1 MKRKIFLFNVMLLTH
16 LVSLT
21 IVYGQ
26 SSTDRL
32 PDGVIERFSPGA
44 SVYTVAFSPDGELL
58 ASGGDDNA
66 VILWDVADRSK
77 RESFIEHGKSVMSIA
92 FSPTGQLLASASLD
106 GYVRLWHVSSEHSR
120 VSLRHGGWVESI
132 AFSPDGKMLASGGG
146 DQEGSVRLWNVLQSR
161 SIATF
166 SGHGALV
173 ESVAFSPDGR
183 LLASASRDGTIK
195 IWDIA
200 NQRMLK
206 TLAGHRSVVHV
217 VVFSPDG
224 EMLASS
230 SRDNTIR
237 LWDVSSGENFAT
249 FEIRNSLYAYAEAIA
264 FSPDGKFL
272 ASACVDYTV
281 RLWDVVERREINTL
295 TGHHGGVT
303 SVAFSPDGLLLASG
317 SRDRTVLLWD
327 LSYFGVE
334 PPPIDERD
342 EDEDLPYDQDT
353 TPPEIVIRSPI
364 ERVVDSTVRQIPVEV
379 SVSDDSEVTEV
390 RINGRETFVLEEDVF
405 RATIPLN
412 QEKNEI
418 RITAT
423 DVYGNMGTHQ
433 FIVEKP
439 HSILEDPTPPE
450 IFIHSPA
457 SRDARVAAG
466 QFTIEG
472 SATDD
477 NGVNEVRVDD
487 VGTTI
492 SANGAFTT
500 IVQLFEGE
508 NLIRVTA
515 TDTSGNVGTDQLT
528 IVRDT
533 TGPNISI
540 SSPASRTER
549 GFQSPD
555 FLSTESVLVSGTVT
569 DPSGVAEVK
578 VGGTEAPVIGDDFST
593 MVQLDHGANTI
604 SIIATD
610 RLKNQSFEEI
620 TIYRPSS
627 DPPTGKNYAL
637 LFAVDTYA
645 YWPNLRYPLFD
656 AVKIRRDLEDIYNF
670 QVELVQNPTK
680 MDIYRILREYAQKEY
695 APEDQLLIFF
705 AGHGDFDQVTNMG
718 YLVCQDT
725 KKPDDDSF
733 RISYFSHSDFR
744 DIIDRMSCEHILL
757 VLDTCYSGTFDER
770 LAMRGEGENML
781 SFLSQAD
788 IKRKLTYTTRWY
800 FTSGAKEQVPDYSL
814 FVRAF
819 LDALRSEGGR
829 DNVLTIKEIVTY
841 FEELNNPNPCSDE
854 FGRNAPGS
862 DFLFIKKVEN

>member
-1 MKRKIFLFNVMLLTH
+1 MKRKIFLFNVMLLTY

-21 IVYGQ
+21 VANGQ

-166 SGHGALV
+166 SSHDALV
-173 ESVAFSPDGR
+173 ESVTFSRDGR

-195 IWDIA
+195 IWDVA
-200 NQRMLK
+200 NQHMLK
-206 TLAGHRSVVHV
+206 TLAGHRSVVHA

-334 PPPIDERD
+334 PPPIDDRTVKNEGI
-342 EDEDLPYDQDT
+342 PHDQDT
-353 TPPEIVIRSPI
+353 IPPEIVIRSPM
-364 ERVVDSTVRQIPVEV
+364 ERVVDSSVRQIPVEV
-379 SVSDDSEVTEV
+379 SVSDDSRVAEV

-418 RITAT
+418 RIIAT

-457 SRDARVAAG
+457 SRDARVAAR

-555 FLSTESVLVSGTVT
+555 FLSTESVLISGTVT

-578 VGGTEAPVIGDDFST
+578 VKGIEVQITEGRFEATVPLVYEDYLIRVT
-593 MVQLDHGANTI
+593 
-604 SIIATD
+604 ATD
-610 RLKNQSFEEI
+610 TLGNQAFKDVI
-620 TIYRPSS
+620 IDPIPS
-627 DPPTGKNYAL
+627 PPRKNYAL
-637 LFAVDTYA
+637 LFAVNTYDH
-645 YWPNLRYPLFD
+645 WPNLRYPIAD
-656 AVKIRRDLEDIYNF
+656 ARDIKHDLESIYGF
-670 QVELVQNPTK
+670 QTELIQNPTK
-680 MDIYRILREYAQKEY
+680 ADILRELHKYAQKEY

-705 AGHGDFDQVTNMG
+705 AGHGDFNKVANMG
-718 YLVCQDT
+718 SLVCRDT
-725 KKPDDDSF
+725 EGPEHDNY
-733 RISYFSHSDFR
+733 RESYFSHSYFR
-744 DIIDRMSCEHILL
+744 DFIDRMSCKHIFLL
-757 VLDTCYSGTFDER
+757 MDTCYSGTFDER
-770 LAMRGEGENML
+770 LIPRGEAD
-781 SFLSQAD
+781 SVSDVLSQAD
-788 IKRKLTYTTRWY
+788 IDRIMTYTTRWY
-800 FTSGAKEQVPDYSL
+800 LTSGANERVPDNSK
-814 FVRAF
+814 FVRA
-819 LDALRSEGGR
+819 LLGALRSKGGH
-829 DNVLTIKEIVTY
+829 DNILTIKEILTY
-841 FEELNNPNPCSDE
+841 LRNLNDPTPCFDE
-854 FGRNAPGS
+854 FGRNEPGS
-862 DFLFIKKVEN
+862 DFLFIAE

>member
-1 MKRKIFLFNVMLLTH
+1 MYLM
-16 LVSLT
+16 SLT
-21 IVYGQ
+21 VSDGQ
-26 SSTDRL
+26 SPTDSL
-32 PDGVIERFSPGA
+32 PDGVIERFTPGA
-44 SVYTVAFSPDGELL
+44 SVYTLAFSPDGEIL
-58 ASGGDDNA
+58 ASGGDNNA

-92 FSPTGQLLASASLD
+92 FSPDGQFLASASLD

-120 VSLRHGGWVESI
+120 VSLRHGGWVESV

-173 ESVAFSPDGR
+173 EFVTFSPDGR

-195 IWDIA
+195 LWDIA
-200 NQRMLK
+200 NQRMLR
-206 TLAGHRSVVHV
+206 TLAGHSSVVHA

-224 EMLASS
+224 ETLASS
-230 SRDNTIR
+230 SRDKTIR
-237 LWDVSSGENFAT
+237 LWKVSSGENFTT
-249 FEIRNSLYAYAEAIA
+249 FEIRNSLYVYAEALA
-264 FSPDGKFL
+264 FSPDGQFL

-281 RLWDVVERREINTL
+281 RLWNVVERREVNVL

-303 SVAFSPDGLLLASG
+303 SVAFSPDGQLLASG
-317 SRDRTVLLWD
+317 SRDRAVLLWD

-334 PPPIDERD
+334 VPPLPVPNS
-342 EDEDLPYDQDT
+342 EDT
-353 TPPEIVIRSPI
+353 APPEIAILSPM
-364 ERVVDSTVRQIPVEV
+364 ERVVDSTVRQVPVEV
-379 SVSDDSEVTEV
+379 SVSDDSRIAEVQ
-390 RINGRETFVLEEDVF
+390 IDGRKASLLEDGIF
-405 RATIPLN
+405 SATIPLN
-412 QEKNEI
+412 QGKNEI

-423 DVYGNMGTHQ
+423 DTYGNVGTYQ

-439 HSILEDPTPPE
+439 YPILEDPTPPE
-450 IFIHSPA
+450 IVIHSPA
-457 SRDARVAAG
+457 SRDARVAAV

-472 SATDD
+472 SVTDD

-487 VGTTI
+487 VGATI
-492 SANGAFTT
+492 SADGVFTT

-508 NLIRVTA
+508 NLIPVTA
-515 TDTSGNVGTDQLT
+515 TDTSGNMGTDQLT
-528 IVRDT
+528 IIRDT
-533 TGPNISI
+533 TGPEIHI
-540 SSPASRTER
+540 LSPADSAGR
-549 GFQSPD
+549 GFQPPAV
-555 FLSTESVLVSGTVT
+555 LPTGSVLVSGTVT
-569 DPSGVAEVK
+569 DPSGVIEVK
-578 VGGTEAPVIGDDFST
+578 VNETVGQIRGDRFEATVPLVYEDDLIRVT
-593 MVQLDHGANTI
+593 
-604 SIIATD
+604 ATD
-610 RLKNQSFEEI
+610 TLGNQAFKDVI
-620 TIYRPSS
+620 I
-627 DPPTGKNYAL
+627 PPPRKDYAL

-645 YWPNLRYPLFD
+645 HWPGLKYPFLD
-656 AVKIRRDLEDIYNF
+656 AVKIGRDLEDIYGF
-670 QVELVQNPTK
+670 QVELVHNPTK
-680 MDIYRILREYAQKEY
+680 MDIHRVLRRYVQKEY
-695 APEDQLLIFF
+695 TPEDQLLIFF

-770 LAMRGEGENML
+770 LAMRGDEENMFD
-781 SFLSQAD
+781 FLSQVD
-788 IKRKLTYTTRWY
+788 IERKLTYTTRWY

-829 DNVLTIKEIVTY
+829 DNILTIKETLTY
-841 FEELNNPNPCSDE
+841 IEKLSSPKPCSDG